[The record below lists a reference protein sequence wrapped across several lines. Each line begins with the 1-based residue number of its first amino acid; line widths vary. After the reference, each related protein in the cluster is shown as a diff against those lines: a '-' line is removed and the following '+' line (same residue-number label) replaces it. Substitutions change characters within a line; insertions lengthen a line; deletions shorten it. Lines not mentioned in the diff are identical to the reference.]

1 MTFNDLNLIPPIL
14 KALSLENYTS
24 PTPIQEESIPAALAG
39 RDILGCAQTGTG
51 KTAAFSLPIIQLL
64 SQQPGRTGGGKR
76 IRSLILTPTRE
87 LALQIQE
94 NIQAYS
100 KFTTIRST
108 AIVGGVSQK
117 AQERAL
123 AIGADI
129 LIATPGRL
137 IDLISQKRVDLQ
149 HVQIL
154 VLDEAD
160 RMLDMGFIH
169 DVKRIIAKMPVKKQ
183 TLFFSATMPA
193 EISQLVKTLL
203 VNPVKIEITP
213 VSSTVDRIEQSI
225 YLLENGNKQNQL
237 NRLLQDPSIVSAL
250 VFTRTKRGADRVTR
264 DLTRINITAQAIHGN
279 KSQNERQNALRN
291 FKSGATRVL
300 VATDIAARGIDI
312 DELSHVINFNL
323 PNIPE
328 TYVHRIGRT
337 GRAGMSGIAISLCE
351 AEEIPYLKDI
361 QKLIGKTIPEIKDH
375 AYPMSKSNLA
385 LLADRPGKAPV
396 KPSQKAKTNPPRKPK
411 SEWFVQGKQQSG
423 GNTGGAKG
431 ASGSGHAGSGAGSAP
446 RSGYAGGGARG
457 ASGSQAN
464 ASGRPGGSQSQ
475 KSSGGSY
482 GRSNQPGSRPGGN
495 QGGRPSSRPA
505 AKAGRS

>member
-1 MTFNDLNLIPPIL
+1 M
-14 KALSLENYTS
+14 
-24 PTPIQEESIPAALAG
+24 
-39 RDILGCAQTGTG
+39 
-51 KTAAFSLPIIQLL
+51 PIIQLL

-169 DVKRIIAKMPVKKQ
+169 DVKRIIAKMPLKKQ

-203 VNPVKIEITP
+203 VNPVKIEIT
-213 VSSTVDRIEQSI
+213 Q
-225 YLLENGNKQNQL
+225 
-237 NRLLQDPSIVSAL
+237 
-250 VFTRTKRGADRVTR
+250 F
-264 DLTRINITAQAIHGN
+264 
-279 KSQNERQNALRN
+279 
-291 FKSGATRVL
+291 
-300 VATDIAARGIDI
+300 
-312 DELSHVINFNL
+312 
-323 PNIPE
+323 
-328 TYVHRIGRT
+328 
-337 GRAGMSGIAISLCE
+337 
-351 AEEIPYLKDI
+351 
-361 QKLIGKTIPEIKDH
+361 
-375 AYPMSKSNLA
+375 
-385 LLADRPGKAPV
+385 
-396 KPSQKAKTNPPRKPK
+396 PPR
-411 SEWFVQGKQQSG
+411 
-423 GNTGGAKG
+423 
-431 ASGSGHAGSGAGSAP
+431 
-446 RSGYAGGGARG
+446 
-457 ASGSQAN
+457 
-464 ASGRPGGSQSQ
+464 
-475 KSSGGSY
+475 
-482 GRSNQPGSRPGGN
+482 
-495 QGGRPSSRPA
+495 
-505 AKAGRS
+505 